1 MIHVSALFIK
11 CLSGLPYSKVTSSVP
26 KSHHVRTQRSPVPY
40 PKVTT
45 CVLKGHQFRT
55 QKSPQQS
62 RESVPKIVQCLQ
74 MFLSG
79 WLAFLIRTR
88 TSPVIF
94 PVTNLRDAW
103 QQGRWPAQV
112 ASSQVQFKKRSH
124 PPNLKFLSSGTS
136 GRGVLIVL
144 GW

>member
-1 MIHVSALFIK
+1 MV
-11 CLSGLPYSKVTSSVP
+11 Y
-26 KSHHVRTQRSPVPY
+26 RTQRSPVPY

-45 CVLKGHQFRT
+45 TIPGERT
-55 QKSPQQS
+55 QN
-62 RESVPKIVQCLQ
+62 RAV
-74 MFLSG
+74 
-79 WLAFLIRTR
+79 LADVFIRLAGLFNPYSNVTGNL
-88 TSPVIF
+88 
-94 PVTNLRDAW
+94 PVTNLRAA
-103 QQGRWPAQV
+103 RHREEWPAQV